1 MDIRSTIKATP
12 KPRVKPEPLTADLE
26 LTQVLQALAD
36 PVRLGIVRAI
46 AAAADGKPC
55 GKCACP
61 MIPKSTLA
69 HHFKVLRDA
78 GIVSSKQNGTQLNNT
93 LRTADLQQ
101 RFPGLL
107 IAVLAVETVPK

>member
-1 MDIRSTIKATP
+1 
-12 KPRVKPEPLTADLE
+12 
-26 LTQVLQALAD
+26 
-36 PVRLGIVRAI
+36 
-46 AAAADGKPC
+46 
-55 GKCACP
+55 

-93 LRTADLQQ
+93 LRSTDLQQ

-107 IAVLAVETVPK
+107 IAVLAAETLPK

>member
-1 MDIRSTIKATP
+1 MDPRVTDKPTP
-12 KPRVKPEPLTADLE
+12 KPRVKPEPLIADLV

-46 AAAADGKPC
+46 ANAADGKPC

-78 GIVSSKQNGTQLNNT
+78 GIVSSKQSGTQLNNT
-93 LRTADLQQ
+93 LRARDLQQ

-107 IAVLAVETVPK
+107 AAVLAADEAG